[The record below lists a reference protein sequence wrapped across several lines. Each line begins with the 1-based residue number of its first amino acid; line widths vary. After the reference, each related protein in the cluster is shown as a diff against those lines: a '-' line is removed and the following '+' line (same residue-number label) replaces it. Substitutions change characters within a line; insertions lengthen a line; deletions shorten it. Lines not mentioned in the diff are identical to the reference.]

1 MSLTA
6 LAFVATYAFGMLRA
20 FTSHPGWGLVTYMA
34 VFYLH
39 PPMRWWGTSLPDAI
53 RWALIAAVVT
63 LLALPRAKLP
73 ASATPWQSLPITKV
87 IVAYT
92 VWMWIQLAWANPM
105 HFADLILV
113 TKYCLLLYLFY
124 RIVVNEQWLVAMS
137 LTHVLGCFYF
147 GWLAL
152 DASGTGRLEYIGG
165 PGVNDSNTLGMHVS
179 TSLFFAGTLILTQR
193 GWRRWVTVATV
204 PVIAN
209 CVVQTESR
217 GAFLGAAVGSLA
229 YFYFAPKRHRAV
241 ILSLGTISLFVLLAY
256 APSAYW
262 ERIASIGAATDES
275 EELDHSAQSRLVI
288 IGAQFRMF
296 KDHPLGLGSRTTAYL
311 SRDYLA
317 AEWLTA
323 GRGVDRSRYGARASH
338 NSIMSVITDQGIPGI
353 IISAFALLA
362 IITMFRRMRSYAHRG
377 EDPTIALMG
386 ASCCAALVT
395 VWTAGLFTN
404 YLRAE
409 IQIWCLAMLAAI
421 TQLPQTRSI
430 SAQPVTPLRQS

>member
-6 LAFVATYAFGMLRA
+6 LAFVATYAYGLLRA

-39 PPMRWWGTSLPDAI
+39 PPMRWWGASLPDAI

-73 ASATPWQSLPITKV
+73 ASATPWQSLPITKA

-105 HFADLILV
+105 HFPDLILV

-137 LTHVLGCFYF
+137 MTHVLGCFYF

-152 DASGTGRLEYIGG
+152 DASGAGRLEAIGG

-193 GWRRWVTVATV
+193 GWRRWLPLATV
-204 PVIAN
+204 PVLAN

-217 GAFLGAAVGSLA
+217 GAFLGAAVGALA
-229 YFYFAPKRHRAV
+229 YFYFAPKRHRPV
-241 ILSLGTISLFVLLAY
+241 ILSLGAISLFVLLAY

-262 ERIASIGAATDES
+262 ERIASIGAATSDE
-275 EELDHSAQSRLVI
+275 EEIDHSAQSRLVI

-296 KDHPLGLGSRTTAYL
+296 KDYPVGLGSRTTAYL

-323 GRGVDRSRYGARASH
+323 ASGQDRATHGARASH
-338 NSIMSVITDQGIPGI
+338 NSIMSVVTDQGVPGI
-353 IISAFALLA
+353 VISLFALAA
-362 IITMFRRMRSYAHRG
+362 IIQMFRRMRQYSRAGH
-377 EDPTIALMG
+377 DPTVALMG

-409 IQIWCLAMLAAI
+409 VQIWCLAMLAAI
-421 TQLPQTRSI
+421 IQLPQTKPAVASTPARSRY
-430 SAQPVTPLRQS
+430 A